1 MERNEQCREGSQFS
15 ENNYDEQLDDSI
27 TDSSETSSSFSA
39 VRYILF
45 SNINYKLEF
54 SDEKLKEQYYLFR
67 TATTSPS
74 LALGIA
80 VVVLVCYIIY
90 WSFVFHVDTSPFPII
105 IASLSFIIAIVFF
118 WILIYLRCTTSLADQ
133 QSKFKQLLVT
143 LESCLATGIVTTTGL
158 VLLMRSLR
166 ICSSVNFSERWS
178 CTPNY
183 YSIPADVSVVLMFSP
198 LIFSVVFPFL
208 PFSVVYSCEFIA
220 TAFIISIV
228 TYKNAYGSAVLVAF
242 LILLSLFLLIV
253 YRLQQMELF
262 LYTTKY
268 YQALKEQARQERRMA
283 SQLSNEMKSL
293 ISGVSH
299 DLKSVSWVIMI
310 IFLNFILCIFSLFP
324 LSFKALKV

>member
-1 MERNEQCREGSQFS
+1 MERNEQRDEGSEFS
-15 ENNYDEQLDDSI
+15 ENNYDEQLDDSL
-27 TDSSETSSSFSA
+27 TESSETSSSFSA
-39 VRYILF
+39 VRFMLF
-45 SNINYKLEF
+45 SSINYKLEF
-54 SDEKLKEQYYLFR
+54 TDEKLKEQYYLFR
-67 TATTSPS
+67 TATTSP
-74 LALGIA
+74 ALTLGVA
-80 VVVLVCYIIY
+80 VVVFVCYIIY

-143 LESCLATGIVTTTGL
+143 LESCLATGIVTTIGL
-158 VLLMRSLR
+158 VLLMRSLKN
-166 ICSSVNFSERWS
+166 CSSVRFAERWS
-178 CTPNY
+178 CSVGNY
-183 YSIPADVSVVLMFSP
+183 ALAIPADVSVVLMFSP
-198 LIFSVVFPFL
+198 LIFSVIFPFL
-208 PFSVVYSCEFIA
+208 PFPIVYLCEFIA

-228 TYKNAYGSAVLVAF
+228 TYKNAYGSAVLAAF

-299 DLKSVSWVIMI
+299 DLKSVSWVLAM
-310 IFLNFILCIFSLFP
+310 IFS
-324 LSFKALKV
+324 